1 MIFPC
6 KDKILFCSRRF
17 KGMASV
23 PPITIVIPVYNRAGI
38 VKRTLD
44 SVTRQTFRPLG
55 VVLVDNGSADDTLR
69 VLEEWKRENKD
80 ENLSIEIL
88 SETRPGACAARN
100 TGLNSVKSRYVMFF
114 DSDDEMS
121 PGHVER
127 AMKMFENN
135 PDADIVGWDVDCIS
149 LSGKNRKLIFASGD
163 FLFNH
168 IFHAILSTQR
178 YACRTDLI
186 GRAGGWDE
194 TVLGWN
200 DYELGV
206 RMLLLNPKVMYAGP
220 RRTVTVHNQAESIT
234 GTGYS
239 VTPSKWEH
247 SLDVCQNNLEKA
259 GQHKAVRWIEVRR
272 AILAGHY
279 RKEGKPDEGRR
290 LMKEIIERTGTPAL
304 RMFYR
309 MVYRYVSL
317 GGRGVAIL
325 VKLFM

>member
-1 MIFPC
+1 
-6 KDKILFCSRRF
+6 
-17 KGMASV
+17 MAPV
-23 PPITIVIPVYNRAGI
+23 LPITIVIPVYNRAGI

-44 SVTRQTFRPLG
+44 SVSRQTFRPLG
-55 VVLVDNGSADDTLR
+55 VILVDNGSDDDSLQ
-69 VLEEWKRENKD
+69 VLEEWKQNNSD

-100 TGLNSVKSRYVMFF
+100 TGLDGVKSRYVMFF

-121 PGHVER
+121 PCHVER
-127 AMKMFENN
+127 AMRVFDRN
-135 PDADIVGWDVDCIS
+135 PDADIVGWNTDRVALDGS
-149 LSGKNRKLIFASGD
+149 RQRARFASRD

-168 IFHAILSTQR
+168 VFHASLSTQR
-178 YACRTDLI
+178 YACRTELV
-186 GRAGGWDE
+186 RKAGGWDE

-206 RMLLLNPKVMYAGP
+206 RLLLLSPKILYAGNE
-220 RRTVTVHNQAESIT
+220 RTVTIHNQAESIT
-234 GTGYS
+234 GIGYS
-239 VTPSKWEH
+239 LSPEKWEH
-247 SLDVCQNNLEKA
+247 SLDVCQGHLEKA
-259 GQHKAVRWIEVRR
+259 HKTEAVRWIEVRR

-279 RKEGKPDEGRR
+279 RREGGKAEGER
-290 LMKEIIERTGTPAL
+290 LMGVVTGRTQGLFL
-304 RMFYR
+304 RLFYR

>member
-1 MIFPC
+1 M
-6 KDKILFCSRRF
+6 
-17 KGMASV
+17 
-23 PPITIVIPVYNRAGI
+23 IPVYNRAEI

-100 TGLNSVKSRYVMFF
+100 TGLDRVKSRYVMFF

-127 AMKMFENN
+127 AMQVFGDN

-149 LSGKNRKLIFASGD
+149 LSGKHRKLVFASGD

-178 YACRTDLI
+178 YACRTELI
-186 GRAGGWDE
+186 DRAGGWNE

-206 RMLLLNPKVMYAGP
+206 RLLLLNPKILYAGNE
-220 RRTVTVHNQAESIT
+220 RTVTIHNQAASIT

-247 SLDVCQNNLEKA
+247 SLDVCQENLGKA
-259 GQHKAVRWIEVRR
+259 GRNKAVRWIEVRR

-279 RKEGKPDEGRR
+279 RKEGNQTEGER
-290 LMKEIIERTGTPAL
+290 LIRAVMSRTKGLFL